1 MLIELQIKQIK
12 FKKGLENSVK
22 LPITLMFFF
31 YLRMTNKNLL

>member
-1 MLIELQIKQIK
+1 MLVELQIKQIK
-12 FKKGLENSVK
+12 FKNELQNIVK